1 VTLDVNVLLHA
12 AQQVAGSQQ
21 YPKGAL
27 YLVPTPIGNLADL
40 SLRAVQVLRLVD
52 AVACEDTRVSGG
64 LLRHLG
70 LDKSLL
76 ALHQHNE
83 AQAAEQV
90 VARLQQGQRVAYVSD
105 AGTPAISDP
114 GAHLVRAVQAAGL
127 TVLPLPGPSSV
138 TTALS
143 AAGDALAHG
152 FRFEG
157 FLPSKGAARLSRLRE
172 LLGHD
177 HSIVLFEAPHR
188 IEALA
193 VELLTVLPE
202 GRLTLCREL
211 SKQFETIATLAV
223 ADLPAWLKADAN
235 RLRGEFVLVVHAQ
248 AVVKAETSISL
259 EVAALLSELV
269 RHVPV
274 KQAAALVADVLGL
287 PRKALYDDA
296 LRLRQVQQVAEDVVE
311 APAMPQHG
319 RPAPS

>member
-1 VTLDVNVLLHA
+1 VTLDVNLLLQTAH
-12 AQQVAGSQQ
+12 QVAGSQQ

-40 SLRAVQVLRLVD
+40 SLRAVQVLFMAD

-70 LDKSLL
+70 LDKQLL

-114 GAHLVRAVQAAGL
+114 GAHLVRMVQAAGL
-127 TVLPLPGPSSV
+127 TVVPLPGPSSV

-143 AAGDALAHG
+143 AAGDAASHG
-152 FRFEG
+152 FHFEG

-177 HSIVLFEAPHR
+177 HSVVLFEAPHR

-193 VELLTVLPE
+193 IELNEVLPS
-202 GRLTLCREL
+202 GRITLCREL
-211 SKQFETIATLAV
+211 SKQFETVVTLAV
-223 ADLPAWLKADAN
+223 AALPAWLKADAN
-235 RLRGEFVLVVHAQ
+235 RLRGEFVLVVHAHPAAQ
-248 AVVKAETSISL
+248 DNVGIAP
-259 EVAALLSELV
+259 EVAALLGELV

-296 LRLRQVQQVAEDVVE
+296 LRLRQADEL
-311 APAMPQHG
+311 
-319 RPAPS
+319 

>member
-1 VTLDVNVLLHA
+1 MTLDVNLLLQA

-40 SLRAVQVLRLVD
+40 SLRAVHVLSLVD

-70 LDKSLL
+70 LDKQLI

-83 AQAAEQV
+83 QAVAGQV
-90 VARLQQGQRVAYVSD
+90 VARLQAGERIAYVSD
-105 AGTPAISDP
+105 AGTPGVSDP
-114 GAHLVRAVQAAGL
+114 GAHLVAAVQAAGL
-127 TVLPLPGPSSV
+127 PVTPLPGPSSV

-143 AAGDALAHG
+143 ASGDAAAHG
-152 FRFEG
+152 FLFEG
-157 FLPSKGAARLSRLRE
+157 FLPAKGAARLSRLRE
-172 LLGHD
+172 VLGQA
-177 HSIVLFEAPHR
+177 HSTVLFEAPHR

-193 VELLTVLPE
+193 EELNQVLPD

-211 SKQFETIATLAV
+211 SKQFETIATLPIAE
-223 ADLPAWLKADAN
+223 LPRWLKADAN
-235 RLRGEFVLVVHAQ
+235 RLRGEFVLVVHARP
-248 AVVKAETSISL
+248 TSDDAPGLSPQV
-259 EVAALLSELV
+259 EALLAELV
-269 RHVPV
+269 SHVPV

-296 LRLRQVQQVAEDVVE
+296 LRLRQAQDAAD
-311 APAMPQHG
+311 
-319 RPAPS
+319 

>member
-1 VTLDVNVLLHA
+1 MTLDVNLLLQA

-40 SLRAVQVLRLVD
+40 SLRAVQVLALAD

-70 LDKSLL
+70 LDKPLL
-76 ALHQHNE
+76 TLHQHNE

-114 GAHLVRAVQAAGL
+114 GAHLVRAAQAVGL
-127 TVLPLPGPSSV
+127 TVVPLPGPSSV

-172 LLGHD
+172 LLGQD
-177 HSIVLFEAPHR
+177 HSVVLFEAPHR

-193 VELLTVLPE
+193 AELAEVLPD

-211 SKQFETIATLAV
+211 TKQFESIATLSV
-223 ADLPAWLKADAN
+223 AALPAWLQADAN

-248 AVVKAETSISL
+248 AVADEAEALSPAV
-259 EVAALLSELV
+259 EALLGELV

-274 KQAAALVADVLGL
+274 KQAAALVAEVLGL

-296 LRLRQVQQVAEDVVE
+296 LRLRQADDLASE
-311 APAMPQHG
+311 G
-319 RPAPS
+319 